1 MLRINVY
8 LRVKI
13 LSFFPSFSWL
23 DFKPRVEQIYLQ
35 NRRISKVKFSTSL
48 KLDRRAT
55 ITFFDTDL
63 INHNRNNS
71 FLLRIFGHGSSKF
84 RSNNTVKC
92 TDNVARYRGEKHS
105 PFIPD
110 DTYSRDSPFSL
121 LSLFSALDIERFAI
135 FVDNRFFPSF
145 SIYLRF
151 AAGHNENNPPISS
164 SSSSS
169 SIFSRFRG
177 D

>member
-1 MLRINVY
+1 MFIYEL
-8 LRVKI
+8 KFF

-35 NRRISKVKFSTSL
+35 NRPISKVKFSTSL
-48 KLDRRAT
+48 KLDRHSRAT

-71 FLLRIFGHGSSKF
+71 FLLRIFGRGSSKF

-151 AAGHNENNPPISS
+151 AAGYNENNPPISS